1 MSCLYV
7 AIGDVFTLI
16 NYTSFVQWF
25 AIGLSV
31 AALLYFRRKLPD
43 AHRPLKV
50 SKFIVKPVKCKHSL
64 ILLHNKYLL
73 TLVIDLHQLLHFYFL
88 SLDTQPIVVSKRS
101 VSKH

>member
-1 MSCLYV
+1 MSCFYV

-31 AALLYFRRKLPD
+31 AALLYFRRKLPE

-50 SKFIVKPVKCKHSL
+50 CTYRESNPVNIPL
-64 ILLHNKYLL
+64 
-73 TLVIDLHQLLHFYFL
+73 FYFMSSTL
-88 SLDTQPIVVSKRS
+88 SNSRISDNEVIIKAY
-101 VSKH
+101 H